1 MLTNDNGRKSRRG
14 DRKYLQ
20 PLCSCFIVQ
29 QQIFSF
35 TVNVRGAGVSL
46 LGVLGGLLPQYDL
59 RAWETARLEVK
70 IFWRR
75 FTNCDCRLKIQV
87 HTVTNTITHCYKSYY
102 VLTQIKVYTV
112 ISKYLNNVL
121 AQEDHFC
128 KRSRNQYQLDH
139 FQNAPR

>member
-1 MLTNDNGRKSRRG
+1 MLTNNNGRKSRRG

-20 PLCSCFIVQ
+20 PFCSCFIVQ

-75 FTNCDCRLKIQV
+75 FTNCDRRLKIQV
-87 HTVTNTITHCYKSYY
+87 STLHTSSSKYKGKSTHKYNALQKNTIYKS
-102 VLTQIKVYTV
+102 VIKYTC
-112 ISKYLNNVL
+112 IGTKFDRNN
-121 AQEDHFC
+121 FTR
-128 KRSRNQYQLDH
+128 K
-139 FQNAPR
+139 